1 MNKRAGNNTAG
12 DPAKPVADTVTLR
25 DPQAFEA
32 VVRKHDRDL
41 RLLASRIVGWP
52 ATDDVL
58 QEAYL
63 KAYRALPSY
72 RDQRNDDMRA
82 WLCRI
87 VYSCCIDW
95 LRRSRRAASEP
106 LDNADALASDSSPD
120 EQVASADG
128 VSRAL
133 ALLPTDERA
142 AVICVDA
149 LGFDYGAASA
159 ILGVPAGTI
168 ASRLH
173 RARSSIRRVIE
184 AARREE
190 AEAHGKL

>member
-1 MNKRAGNNTAG
+1 MASDSTQ
-12 DPAKPVADTVTLR
+12 PVADTLGAR
-25 DPQAFEA
+25 DPRAFESI
-32 VVRKHDRDL
+32 VRKHDREL
-41 RLLASRIVGWP
+41 RLLASRIVGWA

-95 LRRSRRAASEP
+95 LRRTRRSASEP
-106 LDNADALASDSSPD
+106 LDSAGALASDSRPD
-120 EQVASADG
+120 EHVASVDG
-128 VSRAL
+128 VNRAL

-173 RARSSIRRVIE
+173 RARSSIRQVIE